1 MRSEEARQQARA
13 EGLTLRVAE
22 NSTGYFG
29 VSRIANP
36 GLVKPYQVQVSH
48 GGKLV
53 YLGTFATPEEAA
65 LRVARTPEAQ
75 AVAAQAAAPPPL
87 TAEGQ
92 AAAGRAAAAPPL
104 TSLGALQQAEEEGLL
119 LRGADNKAG
128 YVGVSLAK
136 LDQRKPYRAHVRRDG
151 KLVHL
156 GCFAT
161 AEEGALCVA
170 RSPEGQDEEARQQ
183 ARAEELTLL
192 GSD

>member
-1 MRSEEARQQARA
+1 M
-13 EGLTLRVAE
+13 
-22 NSTGYFG
+22 
-29 VSRIANP
+29 
-36 GLVKPYQVQVSH
+36 
-48 GGKLV
+48 
-53 YLGTFATPEEAA
+53 
-65 LRVARTPEAQ
+65 
-75 AVAAQAAAPPPL
+75 

-92 AAAGRAAAAPPL
+92 AAAGRAAAAPSL
-104 TSLGALQQAEEEGLL
+104 TSVEALQQAEAEGLM

-161 AEEGALCVA
+161 AEEAALCVA